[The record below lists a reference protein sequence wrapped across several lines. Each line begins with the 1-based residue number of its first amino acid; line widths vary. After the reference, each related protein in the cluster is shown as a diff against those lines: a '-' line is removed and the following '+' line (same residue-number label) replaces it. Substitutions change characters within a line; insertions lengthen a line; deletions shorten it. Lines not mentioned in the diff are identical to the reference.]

1 MIRCEAMQT
10 DYHKRVRAT
19 LQRKE
24 SWVDFIKVQLRKLF
38 AELGREDDF
47 DQFAEIGQ
55 TIANSLMCP

>member
-10 DYHKRVRAT
+10 DYHKRVRAA

-38 AELGREDDF
+38 AGLGREDDF
-47 DQFAEIGQ
+47 DQFVEIGQ
-55 TIANSLMCP
+55 SIANSLMCP